1 MNHFKSFIQY
11 LSRIYLPGF
20 LVLFLF
26 FGSAFLLL
34 NSKTVEEE
42 YRRAYSLEIEDY
54 AWMKK
59 INKIDGLVLG
69 SSTLRYGLS
78 CSLLESEVYKQWV
91 NLSMDARD
99 PVVFYLLLNRYLK
112 ELKPQI
118 VLVGLDPWIFS
129 KSYYRYRNPVMLNDL
144 NCSQKIKYYSQVDQ
158 KLPIRILKSN
168 YFPRNYESPTKNVT
182 VPDDF
187 GSIKLN
193 RQAINFNEVNQD
205 FFQLADYGWSQVQF
219 EYLKKIDSLCGLE
232 KVRVIYLISP
242 KRKDYVSTCNEKFN
256 FEHNSWWTLINKTI
270 PNAEIIGTYGALN
283 NYDQNK
289 IFAEAYHLNSF
300 GQNIFSEYV
309 KDNISKSKR
318 VNLNYNFIE

>member
-1 MNHFKSFIQY
+1 MGQFKLFIQY
-11 LSRIYLPGF
+11 LAKVYLPGF
-20 LVLFLF
+20 
-26 FGSAFLLL
+26 FLLIL
-34 NSKTVEEE
+34 IFAAPFFLKFNNTSEKELHF
-42 YRRAYSLEIEDY
+42 AYYSEIEAY
-54 AWMKK
+54 KWTKR
-59 INKIDGLVLG
+59 INKIDGLILG

-78 CSLLESEVYKQWV
+78 CDLLQSDQYRQWV

-112 ELKPQI
+112 ELKPKI
-118 VLVGLDPWIFS
+118 VLLGLDPWIYS

-144 NCSQKIKYYSQVDQ
+144 NFSQKLKYYSHVDQ
-158 KLPIRILKSN
+158 KLPIRILKYR
-168 YFPRNYESPTKNVT
+168 YFTRNDGSPIKNVK

-187 GSIKLN
+187 GSVKLN
-193 RQAINFNEVNQD
+193 SQAINFNEVNQD

-219 EYLKKIDSLCGLE
+219 DYLKKIDSLCALK
-232 KVRVIYLISP
+232 KVKVIYIISP
-242 KRKDYVSTCNEKFN
+242 KRKDYVSTCIEKFN
-256 FEHNSWWTLINKTI
+256 LEHNRWWTLINETI
-270 PNAEIIGTYGALN
+270 PNAEIIGTYGALK

-289 IFAEAYHLNSF
+289 IFADAYHLNGF

>member
-11 LSRIYLPGF
+11 LSRTYLPAF
-20 LVLFLF
+20 LVLFIL
-26 FGSAFLLL
+26 FGSAFFLS
-34 NSKTVEEE
+34 NNKTAEEE
-42 YRRAYSLEIEDY
+42 YCRAYNLEIEDY

-78 CSLLESEVYKQWV
+78 CGLLQSETYKQWV

-99 PVVFYLLLNRYLK
+99 PVVFYLLLSRYLK

-118 VLVGLDPWIFS
+118 VLVGLDPWIYS
-129 KSYYRYRNPVMLNDL
+129 KSYYRYRNPIMLNDL

-158 KLPIRILKSN
+158 KLPIRILKSKF
-168 YFPRNYESPTKNVT
+168 FPRNDESQTKNTT

-205 FFQLADYGWSQVQF
+205 FFQLADFGWSQVQF
-219 EYLKKIDSLCGLE
+219 EYLKKIDSLCGLK
-232 KVRVIYLISP
+232 KVRVIYVISP
-242 KRKDYVSTCNEKFN
+242 KRKDYVSTCIKKFN
-256 FEHNSWWTLINKTI
+256 FEHNRWWTLINETI
-270 PNAEIIGTYGALN
+270 PNAEIIGTYGALK

-289 IFAEAYHLNSF
+289 IFAEAYHLNGF